1 MEPKKHRKISEYTL
15 MILPEQAEEGEAKK
29 INLGSKKAHI
39 IMALLGI
46 LFIADLCYCIYNPIL
61 MSAVRKVNRSQ
72 TAQIKELT
80 AEKERLEAE
89 NRELTGKVAVLSE
102 TINQK
107 VKLEEEQEAESA
119 KQSMPDG
126 FPLTGAA
133 VVQEQQTQNTEE
145 GEETEKT
152 EPIMVF
158 KGTTGNMVVSSGS
171 GVVTAVET
179 DMEYGNKV
187 IIDHGNGYQSI
198 YRNLGEARVKA
209 GDEVVRGATLFVI
222 EELNTEL
229 GYQIIKDE
237 TYIDPEELVEING

>member
-1 MEPKKHRKISEYTL
+1 MEPKKHRKRPKYTL
-15 MILPEQAEEGEAKK
+15 MILSDQMKEGEEKK
-29 INLGSKKAHI
+29 INLGSKKAQI
-39 IMALLGI
+39 IMALIGI
-46 LFIADLCYCIYNPIL
+46 LFIADVCYCVYNPIL
-61 MSAVRKVNRSQ
+61 MSGVRKVNRSQ
-72 TAQIKELT
+72 AAQINELV
-80 AEKERLEAE
+80 AEKETLETE
-89 NRELTGKVAVLSE
+89 NAELTEKVAVLSE

-119 KQSMPDG
+119 KQSIPDG
-126 FPLTGAA
+126 FPLTGVA
-133 VVQEQQTQNTEE
+133 VVQEQEIQNTEE
-145 GEETEKT
+145 DEETEKA

-158 KGTTGNMVVSSGS
+158 KGSSGNMVVASGS

-179 DMEYGNKV
+179 DLEYGNKV

-198 YRNLGEARVKA
+198 YKNLGEVRVKV

-237 TYIDPEELVEING
+237 NYINPEELVEING